1 MIKYLLLIP
10 LMFLIACRTS
20 KLDLN
25 SEQSRINILLDN
37 WHQAAGA
44 ADFKSYF
51 DQLTDD
57 AIFMGTDATEHWN
70 KTQFMEFSKP
80 YFDRGK
86 AWNFKSLQRHIY
98 VDPAGKIAWFD
109 ELLNTQMKI
118 CRGSGVLYKQNSSW
132 KIKQYVLSMTI
143 PNEKVDEVVKMKG
156 ELEDKVI
163 LNIGKKL
170 K

>member
-1 MIKYLLLIP
+1 MYKYILFILVSVL
-10 LMFLIACRTS
+10 FSCKTA
-20 KLDLN
+20 KLNLQ
-25 SEQSRINILLDN
+25 SEQQQINLVLDQ
-37 WHQAAGA
+37 WHLAAGK
-44 ADFKSYF
+44 ADFKAYF
-51 DQLTDD
+51 EAMTED
-57 AIFMGTDATEHWN
+57 AIFMGTDATEHWG
-70 KTQFMEFSKP
+70 KQQFMEFSKP

-98 VDPAGKIAWFD
+98 VDPAGKMAWFD
-109 ELLNTQMKI
+109 ELIDTQMKI